1 MREETSKLKELIEN
15 SQKILLLTHSH
26 PDPDAISTL
35 SFTLNILRKN
45 FPQKE
50 IVGNVEAAILDQ
62 YKKLIDVSLIGTKET
77 KELIEKFEADLVIIL
92 DIGDTIRLSQSDISS
107 EFERLSKE
115 KTVVMIDHHT
125 VIETNNVNLKLNDQD
140 SSCAEMVYK
149 VFVKE
154 MELTPHQGFA
164 NELLLGIVG
173 DTGSFGYLKK
183 EGDIR
188 STFEITAEL
197 LEAGGSIDEVRGSLN
212 RVTVNQLKVHKEYL
226 NNLQTNEEYTY
237 TYISDEFYKNS
248 KEITDIEYSVAN
260 NMFVQTYLKSIG
272 EAFWG
277 FTVKPKGEGNYTIS
291 FRSYMYLID
300 LTVFASKLNGNGHKA
315 SAGGMIKAENVNDA
329 IKQITDVIEKYKA
342 EAYANK

>member
-1 MREETSKLKELIEN
+1 MREEVSKLKELIEN

-35 SFTLNILRKN
+35 VFTLNILKKN

-50 IVGNVEAAILDQ
+50 IVGNVEDAILDQ
-62 YKKLIDVSLIGTKET
+62 YKKLIDVSTIGTRET
-77 KELIEKFEADLVIIL
+77 KELLSKFEADLIIIL

-107 EFERLSKE
+107 ELLKLSKA
-115 KTVVMIDHHT
+115 KPIVMIDHHT
-125 VIETNNVNLKLNDQD
+125 VIETREVSLKLNDQD

-154 MELTPHQGFA
+154 MSLTPHESYA

-173 DTGSFGYLKK
+173 DTGSFGYLKR
-183 EGDIR
+183 ESDIK

-197 LEAGGSIDEVRGSLN
+197 LEAGGSIDEVRGTLN
-212 RVTVNQLKVHKEYL
+212 RVTPNQLRVHREYL
-226 NNLQTNEEYTY
+226 NNLETNGEYTY
-237 TYISDEFYKNS
+237 TYISDEFYKNT
-248 KEITDIEYSVAN
+248 KDITDTEYSVAN
-260 NMFVQTYLKSIG
+260 NMFVQTYLKSVG
-272 EAFWG
+272 DAYRG
-277 FTVKPKGEGNYTIS
+277 FTVKPKGEGNYTVS

-315 SAGGMIKAENVNDA
+315 SAGGMIQADNIDDA
-329 IKQITDVIEKYKA
+329 IKIVKDVIEKYKA